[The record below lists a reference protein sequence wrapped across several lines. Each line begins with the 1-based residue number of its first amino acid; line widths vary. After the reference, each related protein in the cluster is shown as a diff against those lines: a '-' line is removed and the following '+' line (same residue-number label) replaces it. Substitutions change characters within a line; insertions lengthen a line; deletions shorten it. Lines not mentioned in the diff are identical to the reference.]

1 MTLCIKH
8 HGITHFSM
16 VNFMFCE
23 FFLNKSKVD
32 TVDQVEE
39 VKVVREP
46 LPDSGGGHRPTPDT
60 SRGHDTN
67 FSPVTLSGVT
77 GTFQLKHLR
86 TSEQSCDPERVTGAF
101 QLKHLRTSK
110 QSCGGGSQRLPLG
123 TTVSSC
129 DGRASVALQ
138 VGPQAPREQ
147 EPHPTSPDVL

>member
-1 MTLCIKH
+1 
-8 HGITHFSM
+8 M

-46 LPDSGGGHRPTPDT
+46 LPDSGGVTVPPPDT

-67 FSPVTLSGVT
+67 FSPGTLSGVT

-110 QSCGGGSQRLPLG
+110 QSCGGGSRSLPLG

-129 DGRASVALQ
+129 DGGASVALQ